1 MSLPDY
7 EDYYSYDY
15 HTGQYS
21 EDSYTTTLGYYDYQ
35 GYTDNP
41 FKIGGDTNE
50 DEVNSA
56 FNEQVTENEETIDFF
71 PVKDVFKN
79 MAMGQEDEEDVLK
92 EKESGEVDIVSL
104 QDTSEEDES
113 NTSLDSTLHYEIIS
127 NNVYPIED
135 ANEHND
141 SLEETD
147 DVKNSLNGAAIN
159 FFPSDHVLLIAMPEN
174 ITETADTEVA
184 VEEGSSLE
192 NITLDQEDLFDSSG
206 DISADIA
213 DITTIPPDY
222 DIESVTDITENTEA
236 AEFESVTNSIAKDMG
251 SGLELPEEALN
262 THVEQIIGEG
272 SAETDDTMDTVI
284 KEGFEITTNVVDYLF
299 EESGS
304 GDIELSELKPD
315 ENVSNIKS
323 VKVKVNVKSA
333 EHLNADYN
341 VAENKSQSLGEFA
354 SDITKH
360 NESGAKEL
368 KVFSK
373 DKAVLSSHS
382 GSEVFK

>member
-1 MSLPDY
+1 
-7 EDYYSYDY
+7 
-15 HTGQYS
+15 
-21 EDSYTTTLGYYDYQ
+21 
-35 GYTDNP
+35 
-41 FKIGGDTNE
+41 
-50 DEVNSA
+50 
-56 FNEQVTENEETIDFF
+56 
-71 PVKDVFKN
+71 
-79 MAMGQEDEEDVLK
+79 
-92 EKESGEVDIVSL
+92 
-104 QDTSEEDES
+104 
-113 NTSLDSTLHYEIIS
+113 
-127 NNVYPIED
+127 
-135 ANEHND
+135 
-141 SLEETD
+141 
-147 DVKNSLNGAAIN
+147 
-159 FFPSDHVLLIAMPEN
+159 MPEN

-341 VAENKSQSLGEFA
+341 LAENKSQSPGEFA
-354 SDITKH
+354 SDITNH

-382 GSEVFK
+382 GSEVFKCNNIVVLCISLLVLSLNLKCFHP